1 MAKDYD
7 IAKTGGRC
15 VACERELAPGEEF
28 LATVREDG
36 EELTRCDYCPACA
49 ENRPPDEPGVLAAW
63 RTKVPRPQEK
73 KRLFVD
79 DDVLVGFFERLAD
92 AEDDAKV
99 NFRFVLALILMRK
112 KLLVYDRLRTEPD
125 GREVW
130 LMHFRGQE
138 QALEVLDPKLDD
150 EKIAEVSGRLG
161 EVMEVDL

>member
-15 VACERELAPGEEF
+15 VACERELSAGEEF

-36 EELTRCDYCPACA
+36 EGLTRHDYCPACA
-49 ENRPPDEPGVLAAW
+49 EKRPADEPGVLAAW
-63 RTKVPRPQEK
+63 RTRAPKPQEK

-79 DDVLVGFFERLAD
+79 DDVLVSFFERLAE
-92 AEDDAKV
+92 AEEEAKV

-112 KLLVYDRLRTEPD
+112 KLLVYDRLRKEPD

-138 QALEVLDPKLDD
+138 QPHEVLDPKLDD

-161 EVMEVDL
+161 EVMEVEL